1 MRVQLIVPYVPRDSL
16 GTVTPWDIPSLGIG
30 YIAAVLEKAGHIV
43 NVIEAYIEK
52 LPINKV
58 FERIQVFNPQ
68 LIGITSNV
76 YTAKFGFYTA
86 YEIKRKFQSIPLV
99 VGGPYPSA
107 VPDLILEKGIVDFVV
122 IGEGERTILDLV
134 REIEHGSGNFEAVD
148 GVAFLKDGKIIRT
161 KPRER
166 CEDLDQIP
174 FPAWHLFPNL
184 NKYKNLRG
192 ALKRPYLPIL
202 TSRGCPYGCIW
213 CDKSVYGRRVR
224 RRSVES
230 TLEEIQT
237 MIAKY
242 GIKEFAVMD
251 DSFTENYA
259 RVKELCLK
267 ILKNKL
273 NISLNLYPGIR
284 ADTVSNSLL
293 KLLKLAGVHRVT
305 IGVESGNQEILYKI
319 KKNLKLESVR
329 KAVQLIKKAGLF
341 CDCFFILGLPFE
353 TPKTI
358 MDTINFALE
367 LDPDHAYFF
376 IATPYPGTE
385 MYDLIQ
391 KNGEFLI
398 EYKMGVPTSI
408 VDGKATF
415 KFQKLDPRVVERL
428 FKYAYK
434 HFYFRISKII
444 NLFVVYFKFL
454 LKYRSL
460 NEIRWL
466 ISQSLMLFKI

>member
-43 NVIEAYIEK
+43 DVIEAYIEK
-52 LPINKV
+52 LPITKV
-58 FERIQVFNPQ
+58 FERIQKFNPQ

-76 YTAKFGFYTA
+76 YTAKYGFFTA
-86 YEIKRKFQSIPLV
+86 YQIKKRRQSIPIIL
-99 VGGPYPSA
+99 GGPYPSA
-107 VPDLILEKGIVDFVV
+107 VPDLILQKGIVDFVV
-122 IGEGERTILDLV
+122 IGEGEQTILDLV
-134 REIEHGSGNFEAVD
+134 REIEGNSGNFENVA
-148 GVAFLKDGKIIRT
+148 GIAFLKEGKIIRT
-161 KPRER
+161 KPRSR
-166 CEDLDQIP
+166 IEDLDQIP
-174 FPAWHLFPNL
+174 FPAWHLFPKL

-192 ALKRPYLPIL
+192 SLKRPYLPIL

-213 CDKSVYGRRVR
+213 CDKTVYGRTVR

-230 TLEEIQT
+230 TLEEIKV
-237 MIAKY
+237 MIDKY
-242 GIKEFAVMD
+242 RVKEFAVMD
-251 DSFTENYA
+251 DSFTENYS
-259 RVKELCLK
+259 RVRDLCFKL
-267 ILKNKL
+267 LKNNLK
-273 NISLNLYPGIR
+273 ISLNLYPGIR
-284 ADTVSNSLL
+284 ADTVSRNLL
-293 KLLKLAGVHRVT
+293 KILKLAGVHRIT

-319 KKNLKLESVR
+319 KKHLKLEAVR
-329 KAVQLIKKAGLF
+329 NAVRLIKEAGLF
-341 CDCFFILGLPFE
+341 CDCFFILGLPYE

-415 KFQKLDPRVVERL
+415 KFQDLDPRVVEQL

-444 NLFVVYFKFL
+444 HLFVVYFKFL
-454 LKYRSL
+454 IKYRSF

-466 ISQSLMLFKI
+466 ISQSLMLFKV